1 MPARPEDVWE
11 PCSLSLASLLA
22 AASLPSRA
30 GRLPCPRAPLADLL
44 QRRLGIFCCQPLHYR
59 FVLPVAAGVPRAERH
74 TACTELVEAERA
86 SEGGRNVL

>member
-11 PCSLSLASLLA
+11 PCTLSLACLHA
-22 AASLPSRA
+22 AASLPSCA

-44 QRRLGIFCCQPLHYR
+44 QQRLGIFCCQPLHLR

-74 TACTELVEAERA
+74 TACTELVESA
-86 SEGGRNVL
+86 SEGELNVL